1 VAESALPTAIANRIL
16 DMHLGQPVKDWSAL
30 YLAETKDARARAAE
44 ERKKTEAA
52 RVTGTKPSLPL
63 EKYTGTYAD
72 SMYGAIKVSQE
83 GDHLVAS
90 FGPNYT
96 GDLGHWHFDTFET
109 VWRNPV
115 FGRAMF
121 TFKLDAKGA
130 VTALDV
136 PQLATFGKAG
146 ASGGGSR

>member
-1 VAESALPTAIANRIL
+1 VGESALPTAIANRIL

-30 YLAETKDARARAAE
+30 YLAETKDARVKSAD

-52 RVTGTKPSLPL
+52 RAQGTRPSLAL
-63 EKYTGTYAD
+63 EKYAGTYAD
-72 SMYGAIKVSQE
+72 SMYGEIKVTLD

-90 FGPNYT
+90 FGPYYT
-96 GDLGHWHFDTFET
+96 GDLGHWHFDTFEA

-121 TFKLDAKGA
+121 TFKLDARGG
-130 VTALDV
+130 VTALEV
-136 PQLATFGKAG
+136 PQLATFGKVG